1 MNAKAAMLIHTWSV
15 GKRYQLTLTVPFPV
29 AGVVT
34 VATCEWAPC
43 LPQNLNQRERRDYLR
58 GRAKALEIL
67 LKTGLFGAIS
77 LERPQQKTSETE
89 KPCGLPGSSPLFNH

>member
-1 MNAKAAMLIHTWSV
+1 
-15 GKRYQLTLTVPFPV
+15 
-29 AGVVT
+29 VT

-43 LPQNLNQRERRDYLR
+43 LPKYLNQRERRDYLR

-67 LKTGLFGAIS
+67 LKTGIFGGFAP
-77 LERPQQKTSETE
+77 EKPRQEASETE

>member
-1 MNAKAAMLIHTWSV
+1 MNASTAMLIHTWSV

-43 LPQNLNQRERRDYLR
+43 LPQTMNQRERRDYLR
-58 GRAKALEIL
+58 GRAKAIETL
-67 LKTGLFGAIS
+67 LKTGLFDADS
-77 LERPQQKTSETE
+77 LEKA
-89 KPCGLPGSSPLFNH
+89 